1 MDYLLLVGADGSPVN
16 REVLEFVAEP
26 VEISGAVVRAGD
38 QLILYADPATYRL
51 VGR

>member
-1 MDYLLLVGADGSPVN
+1 MSEQLASWI
-16 REVLEFVAEP
+16 VAEP
-26 VEISGAVVRAGD
+26 VEISGEVVRAGD